1 LYTVQCDFDDTI
13 IIGNLSTALRNAF
26 ALEGWQDIEAQYAAS
41 QLTVEESNRRQFA
54 LVKASKEELQEYASQ
69 MVIVRP
75 GFQEFAD
82 YCRRV
87 GIGFTIVSSGLDLY
101 IEPVLEKL
109 NLLDLE
115 MYSGHGRVT
124 DDGIAVAYTDP
135 WGVDCQEGFKLACLR
150 YLRQRGQPI
159 IYIGDGLSDIA
170 PAIEA
175 DYIIARDSL
184 REHFRRT
191 SLHHFSFETFH
202 DVRQIAEDYIVGRD
216 NSVTS

>member
-1 LYTVQCDFDDTI
+1 
-13 IIGNLSTALRNAF
+13 
-26 ALEGWQDIEAQYAAS
+26 
-41 QLTVEESNRRQFA
+41 

-101 IEPVLEKL
+101 IEPVLDKL
-109 NLLDLE
+109 DLLDLE
-115 MYSGHGRVT
+115 TYSGHGRVT

-135 WGVDCQEGFKLACLR
+135 RGIDCQDGFKLACLR